1 MQGYSDNDNFDHDGT
16 LSFSSATIS
25 RARSRLEYEFNHDT
39 IDHDKTSSLSSFATS
54 GANTQRSRIQNGFN
68 LDDICHDSTSSS
80 STSATS
86 SSMSSSS
93 STSLSVHEV
102 IGDSNAR
109 PYKLRTQNK
118 HTLDNFFCRTSSMNV
133 EPARGQSQKKVVS
146 SYQRF
151 KSCLIVLSITG
162 TECIQI

>member
-16 LSFSSATIS
+16 LSFSSAAIS
-25 RARSRLEYEFNHDT
+25 RARSRLENKSDHDT
-39 IDHDKTSSLSSFATS
+39 VDHDGTSSSSSSATS
-54 GANTQRSRIQNGFN
+54 GANTQRSRIQNDFN
-68 LDDICHDSTSSS
+68 HDDICHDGTSSS

-109 PYKLRTQNK
+109 PYKLRTQNQN
-118 HTLDNFFCRTSSMNV
+118 TLDNFFCRTRSKNV
-133 EPARGQSQKKVVS
+133 EPALGQSQKKVVS

-151 KSCLIVLSITG
+151 KSCLIVPSIIG
-162 TECIQI
+162 IECIQI

>member
-1 MQGYSDNDNFDHDGT
+1 MQGYCDNDNFDHDG
-16 LSFSSATIS
+16 I
-25 RARSRLEYEFNHDT
+25 
-39 IDHDKTSSLSSFATS
+39 LSSSSSATS
-54 GANTQRSRIQNGFN
+54 GANTQRSRIQSDFN
-68 LDDICHDSTSSS
+68 LDDICHDGTSSS
-80 STSATS
+80 STSAIS

-109 PYKLRTQNK
+109 PYKLRTQNQN
-118 HTLDNFFCRTSSMNV
+118 TLDNFFCRTRSKNV
-133 EPARGQSQKKVVS
+133 EPALGQSQKKVVS

-151 KSCLIVLSITG
+151 KSCLIVPSITG